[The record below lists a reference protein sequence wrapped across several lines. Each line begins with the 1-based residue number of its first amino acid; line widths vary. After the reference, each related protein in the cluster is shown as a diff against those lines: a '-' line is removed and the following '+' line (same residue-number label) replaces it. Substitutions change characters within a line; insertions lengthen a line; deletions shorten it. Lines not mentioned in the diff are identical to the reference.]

1 VELRNFL
8 MRHPRPIAIR
18 VERQDGGEP
27 RTVQVDPRV
36 PWVQLAGYIAELG
49 PTFVECLDAEGKV
62 LRGAD
67 FDDLDHGGPGE
78 TERPPASTPV
88 AAQLKVP
95 ADPQSAQL
103 VLFAQLLADAYR
115 HTTDVAFDR
124 MIDLFEA
131 VNRRGENTEKS
142 LDQANKLLA
151 RIAQDRAEL
160 AAMSADGSAPGELT
174 MSDMVQAFMGG
185 QQQAAPAVAQPV
197 RRPPGP
203 GPAQARP
210 HPPNPHANGMNGK
223 GHS

>member
-8 MRHPRPIAIR
+8 MRHPRPVAVR

-27 RTVQVDPRV
+27 RTVQVDPRI

-62 LRGAD
+62 LRGCD
-67 FDDLDHGGPGE
+67 FDEMEPTARDTD
-78 TERPPASTPV
+78 RPPASTPV
-88 AAQLKVP
+88 AAALKVP

-151 RIAQDRAEL
+151 RIAAERAEQF
-160 AAMSADGSAPGELT
+160 AGSADGAAAGEVT
-174 MSDMVQAFMGG
+174 VADMMQAFMGG
-185 QQQAAPAVAQPV
+185 QQQALPGPV
-197 RRPPGP
+197 RRGP
-203 GPAQARP
+203 GPANARP
-210 HPPNPHANGMNGK
+210 APPPHAAGMNGK
-223 GHS
+223 GPHQ

>member
-1 VELRNFL
+1 
-8 MRHPRPIAIR
+8 
-18 VERQDGGEP
+18 
-27 RTVQVDPRV
+27 
-36 PWVQLAGYIAELG
+36 VQLASYIAELG
-49 PTFVECLDAEGKV
+49 PTFVECLDGEGKV
-62 LRGAD
+62 LRGCD
-67 FDDLDHGGPGE
+67 FDDIEPGRTD

-88 AAQLKVP
+88 AAALKIP

-151 RIAQDRAEL
+151 RIAQDRAEQF
-160 AAMSADGSAPGELT
+160 AGAADGSAPGELT
-174 MSDMVQAFMGG
+174 MGDMMQAFMGG
-185 QQQAAPAVAQPV
+185 QNQAAAAPPPQ
-197 RRPPGP
+197 RRPGP

-210 HPPNPHANGMNGK
+210 QNPHAASMNGK
-223 GHS
+223 GSHS